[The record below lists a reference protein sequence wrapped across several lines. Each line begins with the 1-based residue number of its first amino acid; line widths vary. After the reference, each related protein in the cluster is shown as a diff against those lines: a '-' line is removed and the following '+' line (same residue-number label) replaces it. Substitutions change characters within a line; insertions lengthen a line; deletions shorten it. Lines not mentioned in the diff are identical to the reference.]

1 MGHQYHECET
11 QEDYDRR
18 MDERSNGSG
27 NSGSGGGCS
36 SDYSS
41 SYFGSITS
49 GMAMGA
55 LGLGLI
61 AYLVSGGDKEVGDG
75 CALIGG
81 LVGGVLGF
89 FLERHSR

>member
-1 MGHQYHECET
+1 
-11 QEDYDRR
+11 
-18 MDERSNGSG
+18 
-27 NSGSGGGCS
+27 
-36 SDYSS
+36 
-41 SYFGSITS
+41 
-49 GMAMGA
+49 
-55 LGLGLI
+55 LGLI